1 MGGTPRWRLIPP
13 GHELG
18 RDGAGALQRDHLHA
32 GARMPLC
39 AELLGHQR
47 HNHEQRREEGKV
59 CEHGAGDT
67 KPCAAAAHEERDRLE
82 VVQRQILVNERCI
95 LSPLKL
101 RRCWRR
107 GAGLEARGQTHLRE
121 STAGCCGL
129 CQRSEQVVVGRAR
142 AIGVP
147 FISDVRARKGGEPRF
162 VCAPIPLPTSR
173 RDRLQVLPG
182 GVTPDV
188 GGIARRLR
196 PEFHTRMNVAGARP
210 AEPVRIPAS
219 P

>member
-1 MGGTPRWRLIPP
+1 MGSTPRWRLIPP

-59 CEHGAGDT
+59 CEDGAGGT

-82 VVQRQILVNERCI
+82 AVQRQILVNERCT

-107 GAGLEARGQTHLRE
+107 CAGLEARGQAHLGE
-121 STAGCCGL
+121 SAAGCCGL

-142 AIGVP
+142 TIGVP
-147 FISDVRARKGGEPRF
+147 FISDVRARKGRTASF
-162 VCAPIPLPTSR
+162 CANPPPATSR
-173 RDRLQVLPG
+173 RDQLQVLPG
-182 GVTPDV
+182 RGDTGRRVM
-188 GGIARRLR
+188 ISARLR
-196 PEFHTRMNVAGARP
+196 PEVLKSTAV
-210 AEPVRIPAS
+210 
-219 P
+219 

>member
-1 MGGTPRWRLIPP
+1 MGSTPRWRLIPP

-18 RDGAGALQRDHLHA
+18 RDGAGALHRDHLHA

-59 CEHGAGDT
+59 CEDGAGDT

-82 VVQRQILVNERCI
+82 VVQRQILVNERCT
-95 LSPLKL
+95 LSPLTL

-107 GAGLEARGQTHLRE
+107 CAGLEARGQTHLGE
-121 STAGCCGL
+121 SAAGCCGL

-142 AIGVP
+142 TIGVP
-147 FISDVRARKGGEPRF
+147 FISDVRARKGRRASC
-162 VCAPIPLPTSR
+162 VPIPVPR
-173 RDRLQVLPG
+173 RRGATDCKFFRG
-182 GVTPDV
+182 GGEDT
-188 GGIARRLR
+188 GGRNR
-196 PEFHTRMNVAGARP
+196 AGEIEA
-210 AEPVRIPAS
+210 
-219 P
+219 

>member
-1 MGGTPRWRLIPP
+1 MGSTPRWRLIPP

-18 RDGAGALQRDHLHA
+18 RDGAGALQRDPLHA

-59 CEHGAGDT
+59 CEHGAGET

-82 VVQRQILVNERCI
+82 VVQRQILVNERCT
-95 LSPLKL
+95 LSPLTL

-107 GAGLEARGQTHLRE
+107 GASLEARGQTHLGE
-121 STAGCCGL
+121 SAAGCCGL

-142 AIGVP
+142 TIGVP
-147 FISDVRARKGGEPRF
+147 FISDVRARKGGELRF
-162 VCAPIPLPTSR
+162 VCANPPPATSR
-173 RDRLQVLPG
+173 RDRLKFFRG
-182 GVTPDV
+182 GGDT
-188 GGIARRLR
+188 GRRFARERLR
-196 PEFHTRMNVAGARP
+196 PEVHSRMNFAGARP
-210 AEPVRIPAS
+210 AEPVRLPAS